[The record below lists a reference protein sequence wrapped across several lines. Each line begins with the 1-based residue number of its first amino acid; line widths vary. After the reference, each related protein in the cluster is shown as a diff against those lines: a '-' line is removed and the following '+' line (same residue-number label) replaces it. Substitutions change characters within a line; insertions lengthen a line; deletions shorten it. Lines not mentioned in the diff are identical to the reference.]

1 MRSVPTKRAVYPAST
16 RPGLDASGDRI
27 SRSSPLSAVN
37 NSSWSGSPSRASR
50 SPTFSTL
57 LDSLG
62 FAHRPARAGRLLF
75 VQELPLH
82 ARDREVK
89 RRPVVSRRR
98 LRHVHPSARG
108 VHFDLHFR
116 LTVIVG
122 EYDLRVMRAP
132 HQLGNLFDQVLGV
145 RAQVIVDLSVTGG
158 NGDAHEGQPPCS
170 AIIC

>member
-1 MRSVPTKRAVYPAST
+1 MDCAIEYHPFAMSLPYFTQDIPGIGGSIKNRAE
-16 RPGLDASGDRI
+16 D
-27 SRSSPLSAVN
+27 
-37 NSSWSGSPSRASR
+37 
-50 SPTFSTL
+50 F
-57 LDSLG
+57 
-62 FAHRPARAGRLLF
+62 F

-82 ARDREVK
+82 TRNGEVQ
-89 RRPVVSRRR
+89 RRPIVSCRR
-98 LRHVHPSARG
+98 LRHVHPAARR

-132 HQLGNLFDQVLGV
+132 HQLGYLFDQVRGV